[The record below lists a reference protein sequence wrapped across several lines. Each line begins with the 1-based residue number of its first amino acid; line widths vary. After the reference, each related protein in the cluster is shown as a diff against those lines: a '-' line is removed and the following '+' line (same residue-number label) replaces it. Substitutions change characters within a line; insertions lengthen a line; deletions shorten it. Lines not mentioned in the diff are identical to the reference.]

1 MAELF
6 QVSQVGAVQ
15 VIELRLPEQLDS
27 EEFGRLNDT
36 LIEAAAASSAASAG
50 GGGPERALVLDLSH
64 LAYAGSS
71 VLGLLVN
78 VRQKV
83 KEAGGRLVLC
93 GLSDRLL
100 QTFRTC
106 SLERLFV
113 IRRSRDEAVDRA
125 R

>member
-1 MAELF
+1 MAELYH
-6 QVSQVGAVQ
+6 VTNVGSVQ
-15 VIELRLPEQLDS
+15 VVELRLPETLDS
-27 EEFGRLNDT
+27 DEFGRLNDS
-36 LIEAAAASSAASAG
+36 LIAAAA
-50 GGGPERALVLDLSH
+50 GGPGHALVLDLSH
-64 LAYAGSS
+64 LAYVGSS

-93 GLSDRLL
+93 GLSERLL
-100 QTFRTC
+100 QIFRTC

-113 IRRSRDEAVDRA
+113 IRRSREEAVERA

>member
-6 QVSQVGAVQ
+6 QVNHVGPVQ
-15 VIELRLPEQLDS
+15 VIDLWLPEHLDS
-27 EEFGRLNDT
+27 DEFGRLNES
-36 LIEAAAASSAASAG
+36 LIATALGGGSSSAAATSPG
-50 GGGPERALVLDLSH
+50 GVVLDLSR

-93 GLSDRLL
+93 GLSDRLM
-100 QTFRTC
+100 QIFRTC

-113 IRRSRDEAVDRA
+113 IRRSRDEA
-125 R
+125 

>member
-1 MAELF
+1 MAELL
-6 QVSQVGAVQ
+6 QVSQIGTVQ
-15 VIELRLPEQLDS
+15 VIELWLPETLDS
-27 EEFGRLNDT
+27 EEFGRLNDS
-36 LIEAAAASSAASAG
+36 LIAAAS
-50 GGGPERALVLDLSH
+50 GGGPDRALVLDLAR

-100 QTFRTC
+100 QIFRTC
-106 SLERLFV
+106 SLERLFL
-113 IRRSRDEAVDRA
+113 IRRSRDEAMERA

>member
-6 QVSQVGAVQ
+6 QVTDVGPVQ
-15 VIELRLPEQLDS
+15 VIELRLPETLDS
-27 EEFGRLNDT
+27 DEFGRLNES
-36 LIEAAAASSAASAG
+36 LIAAAA
-50 GGGPERALVLDLSH
+50 GGPDRALVLDLSR

-100 QTFRTC
+100 QVFRTC

-113 IRRSRDEAVDRA
+113 IRRSREEAIGRA

>member
-6 QVSQVGAVQ
+6 QVQQIGAVR
-15 VIELRLPEQLDS
+15 VIELWLPEHLDS
-27 EEFGRLNDT
+27 DEFGRLNES
-36 LIEAAAASSAASAG
+36 LIEAA
-50 GGGPERALVLDLSH
+50 GGGPERPLVLDLSR

-83 KEAGGRLVLC
+83 KETGGRLVLC

-100 QTFRTC
+100 QIFRTC

-113 IRRSRDEAVDRA
+113 IRRSRQEAVERA
-125 R
+125 S

>member
-1 MAELF
+1 MADLF
-6 QVSQVGAVQ
+6 HVTQVGPVQ
-15 VIELRLPEQLDS
+15 VIELWLPETLDS
-27 EEFGRLNDT
+27 EEFGRLNES
-36 LIEAAAASSAASAG
+36 LLAAAAGAG
-50 GGGPERALVLDLSH
+50 ADHALVLDLAR

-93 GLSDRLL
+93 GLSERLL
-100 QTFRTC
+100 TTFRTC

-113 IRRSRDEAVDRA
+113 IRRSREEAVERA

>member
-6 QVSQVGAVQ
+6 QVSDAGGVQ
-15 VIELRLPEQLDS
+15 VIELGLPEHLDS
-27 EEFGRLNDT
+27 EEFGRLNES
-36 LIEAAAASSAASAG
+36 LIAAAG
-50 GGGPERALVLDLSH
+50 GGPDRALVLDLSR

-83 KEAGGRLVLC
+83 KEAGNRLVLC
-93 GLSDRLL
+93 GLSERLL

-113 IRRSRDEAVDRA
+113 IRRSREEAVARA